1 MNKIILNLGLT
12 HCPAISWIMEWIPWR
27 QSSVDF
33 LPGPTKTID
42 DTTKEWKVPLR
53 ARTIVISHLISPT
66 EDVMNRP
73 RTRRR
78 SLHSVVVR
86 LEGSIVQRC
95 VEMWNLG
102 QKLFQCPGRYMGVSH
117 GIDLIKHIT
126 LFILLVLASSRFLG
140 RFACKKGP
148 SKKSRSRK
156 DTHGHTQ
163 WKGFKNPSHE

>member
-95 VEMWNLG
+95 VEMWNVG
-102 QKLFQCPGRYMGVSH
+102 QKLFQCPGRYMGVSQSWNRSH
-117 GIDLIKHIT
+117 QAHHIVHSPRPRLVTIPREIRLQERTKQKISISQRHTRTHTMKGI
-126 LFILLVLASSRFLG
+126 
-140 RFACKKGP
+140 
-148 SKKSRSRK
+148 
-156 DTHGHTQ
+156 
-163 WKGFKNPSHE
+163 